1 MSSTYDAIIIGSGQ
15 SGKPLALA
23 LAEAGWKTA
32 LIERAYIGG
41 TCINYGCTPTKTM
54 VASARAAYL
63 ARRAGDYGVNAG
75 EVSVDMNRVIARKQ
89 KIVES
94 FRKGGRDR
102 LEKTK
107 NLDLIFGEA
116 SLKDRESIRVAFDDG
131 KERELRAKK
140 IIINTGGRPA
150 VPPIPGLDTAPV
162 CDSTS
167 IMELSRLPEH
177 LLVLGGGYI
186 ALEFGQMFRRFGAK
200 VSMVERSAHLVSRED
215 TDVSEAVEKI
225 LREDGIEIF
234 LNSQATKI
242 DTSSD
247 GEMQMVIRER
257 DRETTLTGSHLLAA
271 VGRAPNTEELN
282 LPAAGVETDE
292 KGYIKTND
300 RLETNVLGI
309 FAIGDVHGGPAF
321 THISYDDYRVLK
333 ENLLNGGNAT
343 IKGRLVPNTV
353 FIDPQLATVG
363 LSETEARK
371 QGRNIRV
378 AKLPMA
384 HVARALE
391 VSETR
396 GFMKA
401 IVDADTGQI
410 LGCTILGIEG
420 GEVMSMLQIAI
431 MGGIHYTKIKEAIF
445 AHPTLAESLNNLF
458 LTLD

>member
-292 KGYIKTND
+292 
-300 RLETNVLGI
+300 
-309 FAIGDVHGGPAF
+309 
-321 THISYDDYRVLK
+321 
-333 ENLLNGGNAT
+333 
-343 IKGRLVPNTV
+343 
-353 FIDPQLATVG
+353 
-363 LSETEARK
+363 
-371 QGRNIRV
+371 
-378 AKLPMA
+378 
-384 HVARALE
+384 
-391 VSETR
+391 
-396 GFMKA
+396 
-401 IVDADTGQI
+401 
-410 LGCTILGIEG
+410 
-420 GEVMSMLQIAI
+420 
-431 MGGIHYTKIKEAIF
+431 
-445 AHPTLAESLNNLF
+445 
-458 LTLD
+458 

>member
-150 VPPIPGLDTAPV
+150 VPPITGLDTAPV

-247 GEMQMVIRER
+247 GEIQMVIRER

-401 IVDADTGQI
+401 IVDADSGQI